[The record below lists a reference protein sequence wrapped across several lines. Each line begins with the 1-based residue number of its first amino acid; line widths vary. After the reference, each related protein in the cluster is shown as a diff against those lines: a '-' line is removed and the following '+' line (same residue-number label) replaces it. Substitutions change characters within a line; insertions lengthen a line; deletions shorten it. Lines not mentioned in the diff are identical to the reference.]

1 MIIFRSFYRTIILVN
16 IVLVLVLLAPL
27 ALASPLEDKQKELQ
41 NINAQIE
48 ATKDEQDNA
57 TKRQAEVEQQ
67 IQQSTQKMVQ
77 IQRKLNNLQ
86 VEYND
91 LIARKKTTEAKLT
104 ETQNKLY
111 ETQTKLDAARER
123 LALRREV
130 YNKRLVN
137 TYKNGEP
144 SAIALILSA
153 DDLSDLVKRIAFL
166 GMIAEE
172 DGRIVLGMKQLT
184 ATITNEVAQI
194 EAMKK
199 IIDEQRQLL
208 IAEEKRV
215 KAMQASI
222 ISQQKEL
229 EDEVAKQQQLY
240 AQIEQ
245 EREQLAKAESQLKA
259 SSNEVANQ
267 IQALENQGGGGTK
280 PTSAPADLR
289 ALAEST
295 AIKYGIP
302 PRLFFALIKQESGWN
317 YRAVSSAGAI
327 GLTQVMPFNV
337 IAMGYDLESFKNSPA
352 DQLEAGAK
360 YLSWQYKTFGRWDLA
375 LAAYNAGPGRVMR
388 IIEEHGVP
396 PYGDT
401 TYYPS
406 ETKGYVR
413 NILSMAGM

>member
-1 MIIFRSFYRTIILVN
+1 MMIFRSFYRTIILTN
-16 IVLVLVLLAPL
+16 IVLALTLLAPF
-27 ALASPLEDKQKELQ
+27 AQASPLEDKQQELQ

-48 ATKDEQDNA
+48 ATKDKQDNA
-57 TKRQAEVEQQ
+57 AKRQAEIEQQ

-77 IQRKLNNLQ
+77 MQRRLNNLQ

-91 LIARKKTTEAKLT
+91 LVARKKATEAKLT

-111 ETQTKLDAARER
+111 ETQVKLDTARKR
-123 LALRREV
+123 LTLRREV
-130 YNKRLVN
+130 YNKRLIN

-144 SAIALILSA
+144 NAIAIILSA
-153 DDLSDLVKRIAFL
+153 DNLTDLIKRVAFL

-172 DGRIVLGMKQLT
+172 DGRIVIGMKQLT

-245 EREQLAKAESQLKA
+245 EREQLAKTESQLKA
-259 SSNEVANQ
+259 SSNEVSNQ
-267 IQALENQGGGGTK
+267 IRALTGENTIASNYSRK
-280 PTSAPADLR
+280 ELE
-289 ALAEST
+289 ALAERT
-295 AIKYGIP
+295 AIEYGIP
-302 PRLFFALIKQESGWN
+302 PKLFFALIKQESGWN
-317 YRAVSSAGAI
+317 YRAVSSAGAL

-337 IAMGYDLESFKNSPA
+337 IAMGYDIESFKNSPA

-360 YLSWQYKTFGRWDLA
+360 YLSWQYKTFGRWDYA
-375 LAAYNAGPGRVMR
+375 LAAYNAGPGAVMKYGG
-388 IIEEHGVP
+388 IP
-396 PYGDT
+396 PY
-401 TYYPS
+401 P
-406 ETKGYVR
+406 ETQNYVR

>member
-16 IVLVLVLLAPL
+16 IVLVLALLAPF
-27 ALASPLEDKQKELQ
+27 ALASPLEEKQKELQ

-48 ATKDEQDNA
+48 ATKGKQDSA
-57 TKRQAEVEQQ
+57 AKRQAEVEQQ

-77 IQRKLNNLQ
+77 MQRRLNSLQ
-86 VEYND
+86 VQYND
-91 LIARKKTTEAKLT
+91 LLAKRNATEAKLT
-104 ETQNKLY
+104 ETQNRLH
-111 ETQTKLDAARER
+111 ETQIRLDNARKR

-144 SAIALILSA
+144 NAIAIILSA
-153 DDLSDLVKRIAFL
+153 DDLSDLVKRVAFL

-184 ATITNEVAQI
+184 TTIANEVIQI

-208 IAEEKRV
+208 ISEEKRV
-215 KAMQASI
+215 KAMQISI

-240 AQIEQ
+240 AQLEQ
-245 EREQLAKAESQLKA
+245 EREQLAKTESELKA
-259 SSNEVANQ
+259 SSNEISNQ
-267 IQALENQGGGGTK
+267 IRAL
-280 PTSAPADLR
+280 TSESTGRSNYSRQELE
-289 ALAEST
+289 ALAEKT

-302 PRLFFALIKQESGWN
+302 PKLFFALIKQESGWN

-337 IAMGYDLESFKNSPA
+337 IAMGYNLESFKNSPA
-352 DQLEAGAK
+352 DQLEAGAI
-360 YLSWQYKTFGRWDLA
+360 YLSRQYKSFGRWDLA
-375 LAAYNAGPGRVMR
+375 LAAYNAGPGAVMKYDNN
-388 IIEEHGVP
+388 IP
-396 PYGDT
+396 PYR
-401 TYYPS
+401 
-406 ETKGYVR
+406 ETQNYVR